1 MTNLPYLGKRY
12 FCLPALVGALTLF
25 AVACIP
31 ENRVD
36 RNKFAA
42 LNQTALEL
50 KTVITSSRPCDVP
63 DALVQKLASGI
74 ASVKDKTA
82 SMAEREVIAAYS
94 NLLTTYKDGM
104 LLCRSRTHL
113 TQFTFVPKGRIYVT
127 QEIDPIVERYDL
139 ATEKHLYKPTGQ
151 TWRSIDG
158 NSMLV
163 IWESAVSQTQN
174 VDFLVNYN

>member
-1 MTNLPYLGKRY
+1 MTSMRNHI
-12 FCLPALVGALTLF
+12 VVVTLF
-25 AVACIP
+25 SVMMLLASACIP

-36 RNKFAA
+36 KNKFAE

-50 KTVITSSRPCDVP
+50 RTVITSSRPCDVP

-74 ASVKDKTA
+74 AAVRDRAS
-82 SMAEREVIAAYS
+82 SMAEREVITAYS
-94 NLLTTYKDGM
+94 NLLTTYRDGM

-113 TQFTFVPKGRIYVT
+113 AQFTFVPKGRIYVT

-151 TWRSIDG
+151 IWRSIDG
-158 NSMLV
+158 NSMMV

-174 VDFLVNYN
+174 VDFLVNYNQ